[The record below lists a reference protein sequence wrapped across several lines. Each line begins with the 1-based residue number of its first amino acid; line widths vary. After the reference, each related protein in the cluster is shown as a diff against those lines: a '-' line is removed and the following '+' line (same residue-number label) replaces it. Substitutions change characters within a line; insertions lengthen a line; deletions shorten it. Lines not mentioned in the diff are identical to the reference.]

1 MVMERKIKIV
11 EAQANF
17 VQSYADFGFHNVDEM
32 IGYALDLLRQELE
45 AKQKLTDSADL
56 YAELYE
62 LDAETQEWVEAALE
76 LE

>member
-11 EAQANF
+11 EAQDNF
-17 VQSYADFGFHNVDEM
+17 VQNYADFGFHNVDEM

-62 LDAETQEWVEAALE
+62 LDAEAQEWVNC
-76 LE
+76 